1 MQIEVIGRY
10 RILKYH
16 NWLHELSVGAAAAVR
31 VLKRPNYSNKLSE
44 RSSHFTS
51 TLRLQYHVSVFSVS
65 YEKLQGELIF
75 IELEKFEL

>member
-44 RSSHFTS
+44 RSSHVPFTS
-51 TLRLQYHVSVFSVS
+51 TLRLQYHVSPSRGRRNVFC
-65 YEKLQGELIF
+65 EL
-75 IELEKFEL
+75 